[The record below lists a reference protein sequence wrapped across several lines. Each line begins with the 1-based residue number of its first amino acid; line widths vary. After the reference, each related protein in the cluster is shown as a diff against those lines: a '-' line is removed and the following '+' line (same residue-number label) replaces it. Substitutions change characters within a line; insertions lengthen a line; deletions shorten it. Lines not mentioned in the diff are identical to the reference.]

1 LNIHEGMGKSNNK
14 IFFETER
21 LIVRPYTKGDADNFF
36 ALNGDEEI
44 MRYIR
49 PAKSRVDS
57 DAFLLE
63 TIAAVDANPLMGRW
77 AVDEKSTGRFVGS
90 FAVIFI
96 EGTEM
101 IQLGYSLLKKEWGK
115 GYATELTKAGINY
128 VFTVMQLPVIYAVT
142 EIEHAASQQV
152 LLKAGFKPEIIFTE
166 DDKELQR
173 FVLHRRG

>member
-1 LNIHEGMGKSNNK
+1 MSLI
-14 IFFETER
+14 FETER
-21 LIVRPYTKGDADNFF
+21 LIARPYTKEDADNFF

-77 AVDEKSTGRFVGS
+77 AVDEKSSGRFVGS

-96 EGTEM
+96 EGTDM

-128 VFTVMQLPVIYAVT
+128 VFTVMQLPLIYAVT
-142 EIEHAASQQV
+142 EIEHTASQQV

-173 FVLHRRG
+173 FVLHKAEV